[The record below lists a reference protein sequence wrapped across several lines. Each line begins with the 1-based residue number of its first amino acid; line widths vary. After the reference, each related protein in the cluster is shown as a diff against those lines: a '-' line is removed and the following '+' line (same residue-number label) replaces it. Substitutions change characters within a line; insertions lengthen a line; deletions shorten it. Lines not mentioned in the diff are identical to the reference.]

1 MRDYLN
7 KTIEDCRLLVEKIK
21 FDKSHPWHKY
31 IVSFYGS
38 ILELSKV
45 ILVLYD
51 ARSPIGIAIILRT
64 LLEAYADFKNLCN
77 DPTYGNYLELNNIC
91 EELKLYDE
99 AKIGGNPYLEGVV
112 NIQGRDEHLQKLR
125 KRKELLKGKGF
136 KKLKIFEKFQKAQL
150 LNEYRSIYILFSS
163 ETHNNLSAL
172 DLRHMSIDE
181 NSMDYDMHIFK
192 PINPDE
198 MSHLLTTTVGILV
211 DSTEA
216 IHTILRSSNMDRA
229 LKLKSNYLKKV
240 NNKK

>member
-7 KTIEDCRLLVEKIK
+7 KTIEDCRLLVEKVR
-21 FDKSHPWHKY
+21 FDKYHPWHKY

-38 ILELSKV
+38 ILELSRG

-51 ARSPIGIAIILRT
+51 ARSPIGITIILRT
-64 LLEAYADFKNLCN
+64 LIEAYADFKNLCN
-77 DPTYGNYLELNNIC
+77 DPTYGNYLELNDIC
-91 EELKLYDE
+91 EELKFYDE
-99 AKIGGNPYLEGVV
+99 AKKKVNPYLEGVA
-112 NIQGRDEHLQKLR
+112 NIQELDKHLQKLR

-150 LNEYRSIYILFSS
+150 LNEYRSIYVLLSS

-172 DLRHMSIDE
+172 NLRHMSIDK
-181 NSMDYDMHIFK
+181 NSMDYDMHISK
-192 PINPDE
+192 PINLDE
-198 MSHLLTTTVGILV
+198 MSHLLTTTVEILV
-211 DSTEA
+211 DSTGA